1 MSLMA
6 VVTHLQMHAAL
17 AMLAALKGGYHCQCS
32 VETNYKSSTITPVP
46 ATDRAAIAATLC

>member
-17 AMLAALKGGYHCQCS
+17 VMLAALKGGYHCQCS

-46 ATDRAAIAATLC
+46 ATDRVAIAATLC